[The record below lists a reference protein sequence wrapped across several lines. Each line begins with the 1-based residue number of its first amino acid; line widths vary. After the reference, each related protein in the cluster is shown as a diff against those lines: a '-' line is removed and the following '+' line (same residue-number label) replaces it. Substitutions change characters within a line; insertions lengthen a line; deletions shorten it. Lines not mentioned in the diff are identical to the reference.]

1 MDIIITK
8 QNALVSLRP
17 KASFT
22 WNEKTDVISNYS
34 SLDSASIPTDSEI
47 ASEVTR
53 LQNEYNNK
61 KYQRDRAT
69 AYPSIQDQLD
79 MQYWDKKNG
88 TTTWVDAVAKVKSDN
103 PKP

>member
-1 MDIIITK
+1 MEPTFYDAVKALAPNAEFQVIDNSTLNWLIANGDTK
-8 QNALVSLRP
+8 
-17 KASFT
+17 
-22 WNEKTDVISNYS
+22 
-34 SLDSASIPTDSEI
+34 PTDSQITTKLDELKT
-47 ASEVTR
+47 A
-53 LQNEYNNK
+53 YNNK
-61 KYQRDRAT
+61 KYQRDRAD